1 MKMEILVFIGYELK
15 IKINFPMKYFL
26 SKINLLQ
33 KENTIEI
40 KRKKQADT
48 IFLLLKYQ

>member
-1 MKMEILVFIGYELK
+1 MEILVFIGYELK

-26 SKINLLQ
+26 SKTNLIQ

-40 KRKKQADT
+40 KRKKQ
-48 IFLLLKYQ
+48 